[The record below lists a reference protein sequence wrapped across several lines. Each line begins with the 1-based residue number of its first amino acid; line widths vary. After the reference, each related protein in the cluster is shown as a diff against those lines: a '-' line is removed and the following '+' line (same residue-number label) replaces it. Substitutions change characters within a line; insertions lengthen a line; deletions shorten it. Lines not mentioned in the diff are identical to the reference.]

1 MADLATT
8 ANWMPRSAWAGILPD
23 GRFGLEGATGVRV
36 AAREGLGIASLIAPA
51 DKANALAQAVKAR
64 FALDLPQSPAITR
77 ADTHAAVWT
86 GPGQWLL
93 MADEGAGFTETL
105 AALSAFVAVAD
116 QGSARA
122 VLRISGPRVRET
134 LAKGCMIDLHP
145 TAFPVGMTALTSIA
159 HIGVHLWRL
168 PDDPDGAV
176 FEIMVARSMAGSF
189 WSWFAASVAAFGCEV
204 VAGAAAARG

>member
-8 ANWMPRSAWAGILPD
+8 APWLPRSAWAGILPD

-36 AAREGLGIASLIAPA
+36 MAREELGIASLIAPLEKA
-51 DKANALAQAVKAR
+51 DALAQAVKAR
-64 FALDLPQSPAITR
+64 FALDIPQKPAITR
-77 ADTHAAVWT
+77 AGTHAAVWT
-86 GPGQWLL
+86 GPDQWLL
-93 MADEGAGFTETL
+93 MADDSAGFTETL
-105 AALSAFVAVAD
+105 AALSAFAAVAD

-122 VLRISGPRVRET
+122 VLSISGPRVRET

-145 TAFPVGMTALTSIA
+145 TAFPVGMAALTSIA

-168 PDDPDGAV
+168 PDDSDGAV

-189 WSWFAASVAAFGCEV
+189 WSWFSASVAEFGCAV
-204 VAGAAAARG
+204 QAGGAAARG